1 MDTLNESRPT
11 ILLVDD
17 ERINLQIFSKCL
29 SRLYN
34 VLTAASGESALALV
48 AGDCHPDLI
57 LLDVMMP
64 NMDGYQ
70 VIEQLKA
77 NPKTSNI
84 PVVIFSAL
92 GAYPEKKLGFELG
105 AIGYL
110 AKPCSLESLLF
121 EVDAQL
127 KAIRSHQDSGNPTE

>member
-1 MDTLNESRPT
+1 MDITNESKPT

-29 SRLYN
+29 SRHYN
-34 VLTAASGESALALV
+34 VLTAASGETALALLN
-48 AGDCHPDLI
+48 GDCRPDLI

-70 VIEQLKA
+70 VIQQLKA
-77 NPKTSNI
+77 NPNTNHI

-92 GAYPEKKLGFELG
+92 GTSPEKKLGFELG

-127 KAIRSHQDSGNPTE
+127 KTLRSH